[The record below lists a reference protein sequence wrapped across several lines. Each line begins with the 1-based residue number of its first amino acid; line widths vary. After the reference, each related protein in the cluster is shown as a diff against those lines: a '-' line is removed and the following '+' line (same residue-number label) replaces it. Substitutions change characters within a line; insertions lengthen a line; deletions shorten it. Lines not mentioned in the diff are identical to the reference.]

1 MLMSRLGA
9 YVLRKMGRWPQWIRH
24 RLAEFLAI
32 LAYQFVKRRT
42 RVARINLKKCF
53 PEWSDEQIEQ
63 TVKTHLRYFAHGLFD
78 RSLFWFG
85 DLKAFDENIVKID
98 EHYLHE
104 AIAQQR
110 PIIIL
115 APHFVGLDVGGLRI
129 NFDREMATMYQRQV
143 NPVIDELIKEGRAR
157 SGQAHLYSRQDGVRG
172 LVKLLRKNIPLY
184 YLPDMDFG
192 LQDAIFSPFFG
203 VPAATLTALPKLA
216 KLTNALIV
224 PCVTRIDKD
233 ALARGQ
239 TLYRTQF
246 YPAWDGY
253 PGESE
258 AVAVREMNA
267 FIEARILEE
276 PAQYLWMHKRFKTRP
291 EGEQSFYQKQVGE
304 TS

>member
-1 MLMSRLGA
+1 MWMSKLGA
-9 YVLRKMGRWPQWIRH
+9 FLLRKMGRWPQAVRH
-24 RLAEFLAI
+24 QLAETVAT
-32 LAYQFVKRRT
+32 LAYHLVKKRAQ
-42 RVARINLKKCF
+42 VARINLKKCF

-63 TVKTHLRYFAHGLFD
+63 NLKAHFRYFAHGLVD

-85 DLKAFDENIVKID
+85 DLKAFDDNIIKVD

-104 AIAQQR
+104 AIAKQR

-115 APHFVGLDVGGLRI
+115 APHFMGLDVGGLSI
-129 NFDREMATMYQRQV
+129 NFDREMATMYQRQSNLV
-143 NPVIDELIKEGRAR
+143 MDELMREGRGR

-192 LQDAIFSPFFG
+192 KQDAIFSPFFG
-203 VPAATLTALPKLA
+203 VQAATLTALPKLA

-224 PCVTRIDKD
+224 PCVTRIDKE
-233 ALARGQ
+233 ALAHGQ
-239 TLYRTQF
+239 TLYRAQF

-253 PGESE
+253 PGEDE
-258 AVAVREMNA
+258 AASVREMNA

-276 PAQYLWMHKRFKTRP
+276 PSQYLWMHKRFKTRP
-291 EGEQSFYQKQVGE
+291 DGEPSFYQN
-304 TS
+304 

>member
-1 MLMSRLGA
+1 MWLSKCGA
-9 YVLRKMGRWPQWIRH
+9 YFLRKMGRWPQVVRH
-24 RLAEFLAI
+24 QLAEGLVKIAYPLA
-32 LAYQFVKRRT
+32 KRR
-42 RVARINLKKCF
+42 VQIASINLKKCF
-53 PEWSDEQIEQ
+53 PDWSDEQIEQ
-63 TVKTHLRYFAHGLFD
+63 TVRTHLRYFAHGLID

-85 DLKAFDENIVKID
+85 DIKAFDTNIVKID

-115 APHFVGLDVGGLRI
+115 APHFIGLDVGGLRI

-143 NPVIDELIKEGRAR
+143 NPVIDELMKEGRAR

-192 LQDAIFSPFFG
+192 KQDAIFSPFFG

-239 TLYRTQF
+239 TLYRAQF

-253 PGESE
+253 PGEDE
-258 AVAVREMNA
+258 VAAVRGMNA

-291 EGEQSFYQKQVGE
+291 EGEANFYRKQVGE
-304 TS
+304 IS